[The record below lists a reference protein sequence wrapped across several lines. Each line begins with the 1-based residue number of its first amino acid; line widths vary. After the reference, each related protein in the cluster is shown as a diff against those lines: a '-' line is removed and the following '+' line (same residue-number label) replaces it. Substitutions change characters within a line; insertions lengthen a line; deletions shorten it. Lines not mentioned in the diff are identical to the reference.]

1 MSAVKLKLSGCISGD
16 CDILTVTEITGLYD
30 ANSNTTGWE
39 DSTDGDNLKVLI
51 NGKIIQNKFASDDY
65 VEAAPLVPKSVQF
78 LYKDPQGYHFMNLE
92 DYHTFAV
99 DEDTVGD
106 GNRYLKENLEIKIRF
121 HDDKPIVLEFPSS
134 IVLKVVE
141 SAPGVRG
148 DSVSNTLKPAKLE
161 TGYDIS
167 VPLFIKEGDS
177 VKIDTRSGEYIGRA

>member
-1 MSAVKLKLSGCISGD
+1 MQANDLRKGTA
-16 CDILTVTEITGLYD
+16 ILYNGEIHIV
-30 ANSNTTGWE
+30 E
-39 DSTDGDNLKVLI
+39 DFRHHTPGNKRAFVQATLRNMK

-65 VEAAPLVPKSVQF
+65 VEAAPLVPKAVQF

-99 DEDTVGD
+99 DDDTVGD
-106 GNRYLKENLEIKIRF
+106 GRHYLKENLEIKIRF
-121 HDDKPIVLEFPSS
+121 HEDKPIVLEFPSS